1 MQTKRIRESEDQE
14 WGGSMQLWMTDIK
27 KLGIDEL
34 GDKCQDKINGETP
47 HRYEGTQIDGAL
59 RRVKTG

>member
-1 MQTKRIRESEDQE
+1 MEV
-14 WGGSMQLWMTDIK
+14 QLWMTDIK